1 MLNPSK
7 VIESI
12 SVKLNQKLTLNQ
24 VQRLQHQI
32 EFMLE
37 IDKLKH
43 ILRRTILTDRSREE
57 NSAEHSWH
65 IALMA
70 ILLSEYANES
80 IDILRVVKM
89 LLIHDIVEIDA
100 GDTFIYDKDQAKDQS
115 DRETKAAH
123 RLFGLLPPDQRNEF
137 MSLWEEYEAQT
148 TPEAQYARTIDS
160 MQPLFLAYLNG
171 GCSWRIHSIIKPQVI
186 DTKKHMGTGSS
197 SLWEY
202 TQDLLDDA
210 VKKGILKE

>member
-1 MLNPSK
+1 MD
-7 VIESI
+7 
-12 SVKLNQKLTLNQ
+12 SV
-24 VQRLQHQI
+24 RLSQQMKFI
-32 EFMLE
+32 AE
-37 IDKLKH
+37 IDKLKQV
-43 ILRRTILTDRSREE
+43 IRESWLIDASRKETD
-57 NSAEHSWH
+57 AEHSWH

-89 LLIHDIVEIDA
+89 LLIHDVVEIDA

-115 DRETKAAH
+115 DREIKAAH